1 MAAARLVLW
10 LQLWNDP
17 RRMDAVAR
25 YRDAS
30 ERNDI
35 DSLLETLT
43 DDAELV
49 SPISALPLGAGGHAT
64 ASSAR

>member
-49 SPISALPLGAGGHAT
+49 SPISGRMVLPVWAT
-64 ASSAR
+64 APH